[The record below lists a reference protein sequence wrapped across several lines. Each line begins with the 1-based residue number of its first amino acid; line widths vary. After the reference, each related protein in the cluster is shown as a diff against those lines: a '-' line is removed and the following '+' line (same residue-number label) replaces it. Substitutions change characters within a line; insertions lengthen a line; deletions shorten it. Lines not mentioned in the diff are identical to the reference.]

1 MISKSSYDTTIGNIF
16 PVQKLQKQ
24 ILEVLVTSDLKNANL
39 GVMANNGINVVFVTG
54 LHAEEEK
61 IPPFVH
67 PITIDNFKGQ
77 KYIVV
82 DIRAYKNTINRY
94 PTYKE
99 FEENIKNK
107 SDYLVLKSSAILEQY
122 WNAEDPARLRAR
134 FKFAAQVYAAW
145 VGQAVNRLF
154 ALDFHDQYRV
164 MAIAVYFYYTR
175 FVTTAKLEREELNI
189 AVNHTIKVTGLS
201 ATEIYNIFEKIPELN
216 NIDDFC
222 KAVRELVENVRL
234 ANFTPESLLEAIK
247 NTYFGNNAKDY
258 IRIALEFPPIWIAIV
273 FGVLT
278 EKTFKSSP
286 LYKVIETQAK
296 KASVDE
302 FTMNFMT
309 LYKNVIAIETIDEIE
324 FRDFEE

>member
-16 PVQKLQKQ
+16 PVQKIQKQ
-24 ILEVLVTSDLKNANL
+24 IQEALIASDLKDATL
-39 GVMANNGINVVFVTG
+39 GVIANNGVKVVFVTG
-54 LHAEEEK
+54 LHPEEEK

-67 PITIDNFKGQ
+67 PITVDNFKGT

-82 DIRAYKNTINRY
+82 DARAYKNTISKY
-94 PTYKE
+94 PSYKE

-122 WNAEDPARLRAR
+122 WNAEDPARMRAR

-145 VGQAVNRLF
+145 ISQAVNRLY

-164 MAIAVYFYYTR
+164 MAISMYFYYTR
-175 FVTTAKLEREELNI
+175 FVPTGKLEREELNI
-189 AVNHTIKVTGLS
+189 AVNHTIKTTGLS
-201 ATEIYNIFEKIPELN
+201 ASEIYNIFEKIPELK
-216 NIDDFC
+216 NIDDMC
-222 KAVRELVENVRL
+222 QAIRELIENVRL
-234 ANFTPESLLEAIK
+234 SQFTPDGLLEAIK

-278 EKTFKSSP
+278 EKTYKTSP
-286 LYKVIETQAK
+286 LYKTIETQAK

-309 LYKNVIAIETIDEIE
+309 LYKNVIAIESVDEIE
-324 FRDFEE
+324 IRDFEE